1 MRTITSIAAA
11 ACVAAFGGC
20 AASASPQWDAG
31 FGDSARTLKAQQLL
45 DPAAPQRHA
54 QQVLRGDGRTV
65 HEAGERHV
73 ETYRNPA
80 PANVINIGVGGGT
93 SR

>member
-1 MRTITSIAAA
+1 MRAITTIAAA
-11 ACVAAFGGC
+11 ACMAVLGGC
-20 AASASPQWDAG
+20 AASASPQWDAR
-31 FGDSARTLKAQQLL
+31 FGDSARALTAQQLL

-54 QQVLRGDGRTV
+54 QQVLGGDGRTV

-73 ETYRNPA
+73 ETYRNPP
-80 PANVINIGVGGGT
+80 PANVISIGVGGGT